1 MAVAT
6 DARPTTRPAQVRST
20 AVDSRYR
27 RGPGR
32 WLVLAAAV
40 LVGLAVLA
48 PFGIMLLNAF
58 KSPQDYAANGPLAL
72 PSGLYLDGVVAFW
85 ERTRYSSR
93 RSWPC
98 SAHCCRC
105 STPTRSASAG

>member
-1 MAVAT
+1 MAVVT
-6 DARPTTRPAQVRST
+6 DARPVPRS
-20 AVDSRYR
+20 ARARAAAIDSRYR

-58 KSPQDYAANGPLAL
+58 KSPQD
-72 PSGLYLDGVVAFW
+72 
-85 ERTRYSSR
+85 
-93 RSWPC
+93 
-98 SAHCCRC
+98 
-105 STPTRSASAG
+105 

>member
-6 DARPTTRPAQVRST
+6 DPRPAQVRAT

-27 RGPGR
+27 RGAGR

-58 KSPQDYAANGPLAL
+58 KSPSDYSTNGPLSMPTELYTQGLTTYWNPVSYTHLTL
-72 PSGLYLDGVVAFW
+72 PTKA
-85 ERTRYSSR
+85 
-93 RSWPC
+93 
-98 SAHCCRC
+98 
-105 STPTRSASAG
+105 